1 MKNEGTEKK
10 ANERA
15 TIDENVPCKTTNPAD
30 RYTTRFSKVCMSIL
44 NLVYFEVSV
53 YYYIVVPS

>member
-15 TIDENVPCKTTNPAD
+15 TVDENVPSKSTNPAD
-30 RYTTRFSKVCMSIL
+30 RYTTRFSKVCLTIL
-44 NLVYFEVSV
+44 NLYFEVSAV
-53 YYYIVVPS
+53 YYY